1 MSKERTYKW
10 DVAVPFVAMIILL
23 INGIARK
30 NWITELKEFKIL
42 PWIVVIA
49 LILSG
54 GRLLYTLSQKRK

>member
-1 MSKERTYKW
+1 MGKERTYKW

-30 NWITELKEFKIL
+30 NWISELKEFKIL

-54 GRLLYTLSQKRK
+54 GRLLYTMSQKPK